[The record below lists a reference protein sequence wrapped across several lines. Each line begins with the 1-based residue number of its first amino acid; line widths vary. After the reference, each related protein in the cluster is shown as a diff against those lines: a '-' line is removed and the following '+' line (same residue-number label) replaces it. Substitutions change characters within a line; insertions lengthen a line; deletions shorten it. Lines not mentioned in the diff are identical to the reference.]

1 MRRTTVLLLVAMLA
15 AGCGSSAAPAPDVPS
30 IAPSP
35 SPHVPD
41 GLVNGPRCGALR
53 VQIQA
58 NVQALQ
64 LEEAAGH
71 DAEVTRLR
79 AQIAASQ
86 TAARALPGCDVSDV
100 LPR

>member
-1 MRRTTVLLLVAMLA
+1 VVIAA
-15 AGCGSSAAPAPDVPS
+15 AGCGSSDAPAPDVPS

-35 SPHVPD
+35 SPHVPG
-41 GLVNGPRCGALR
+41 GLVNGSRCSALR
-53 VQIQA
+53 VQIQT
-58 NVQALQ
+58 NVSTLQ

-71 DAEVTRLR
+71 DAEVTKLK

-86 TAARALPGCDVSDV
+86 TAARAIPGCDVSDV

>member
-1 MRRTTVLLLVAMLA
+1 MLLLALAA
-15 AGCGSSAAPAPDVPS
+15 AGCGSSDAPAPDVPS

-35 SPHVPD
+35 SPHVPG
-41 GLVNGPRCGALR
+41 GLVNGTRCSALR
-53 VQIQA
+53 IQLQA
-58 NVQALQ
+58 NAQTLQ

-71 DAEVTRLR
+71 IDRVKQLK

-86 TAARALPGCDVSDV
+86 TAARAIPGCDVSDV